1 VEPSFFKLPDII
13 LPASVYPFVTEN
25 PFRFSNG
32 DTFISYIITSHYVK
46 SNLSDHRK
54 LNLPPSRKRFGL
66 TAFLSEYRNTITR
79 NKGAPRPMKDAV
91 RKLNVEYRFNLSDQ
105 EIDLVAKQAEEAAL
119 LFQPLFEVDVT
130 GVTPLTKI
138 DKRVKKTA
146 AVKKGKK

>member
-1 VEPSFFKLPDII
+1 
-13 LPASVYPFVTEN
+13 
-25 PFRFSNG
+25 
-32 DTFISYIITSHYVK
+32 
-46 SNLSDHRK
+46 
-54 LNLPPSRKRFGL
+54 
-66 TAFLSEYRNTITR
+66 
-79 NKGAPRPMKDAV
+79 MKDAV

-130 GVTPLTKI
+130 GITPLTKI

>member
-1 VEPSFFKLPDII
+1 
-13 LPASVYPFVTEN
+13 
-25 PFRFSNG
+25 
-32 DTFISYIITSHYVK
+32 
-46 SNLSDHRK
+46 
-54 LNLPPSRKRFGL
+54 
-66 TAFLSEYRNTITR
+66 
-79 NKGAPRPMKDAV
+79 MKDAV

-138 DKRVKKTA
+138 DKRVKKMA